1 MKLVNNN
8 NLCFVNSVV
17 QQLYNIPT
25 LRHFFTQKE
34 YIQAGEE
41 RTSKKICNEISQL
54 FCTPE
59 TEVTSAAE
67 LRRLVGIASES
78 HYLYS
83 GIQQDMVDFLTKLLA
98 EVLKEISSEN
108 WEAKVVLK
116 EFEGLERTCR
126 KFVETIDGKCNSC
139 LMLPSV
145 DEQPFNIL
153 HIDVPDTQ
161 MVINLS
167 SLLENQQHNDIVKI
181 RCGNCCEHIAGCPQT
196 GKCIPRKSTS
206 QKDIVKAPDILVVQL
221 SRFSS
226 ATGGKIKTK
235 VWPDDIL
242 KLETG
247 ESYRLNSISHH
258 LGETPKSGHYVSSVK
273 RGDNWFRCNDTKIVQ
288 ITENNAKSNDC
299 HTFVYLKLFEETTPF
314 IPSNEWQNI
323 KGRRVPGGL
332 HYSFGT
338 RNYAKL
344 LNDQCPEE
352 SLSNAQNREY
362 LDTAMFLEENEDS
375 IEGAE
380 KSLENRIKQENNQ
393 YSSSI
398 LDPLLSKT
406 GKKYG
411 KKTDSVENVESP
423 GAAQK
428 RDISSEDNI
437 KKESQQFSYYVQ
449 DLLHSTNKETNTE
462 NNVTQKEVDK
472 QNLKLEKNETLY
484 KNLCQKNETKY
495 EKGKR
500 YFSVMTDLERKE
512 HIKKLYKEKKK
523 QRNFNSTLK
532 MSIKERNIRSDN
544 DYVQHVQVNVI
555 QSKKTAEER
564 ITLNKF
570 RLTTRKEK
578 KNNLW
583 KEDLP
588 ETPSNDILY
597 NNMFK
602 VLTNEPTFPD
612 FDGPLEDE
620 KSQPIPRQ
628 NSVKMKKKRKQLSK
642 NENNNC
648 QKEPQHDSSSQMHW
662 YSQFKKCFYCF
673 KTHTPVETKK
683 FCNWA
688 EQRKR
693 IRNANNINHDELNN
707 CEKKLSKNNHKLLQK
722 RIKELQEEENKQNI
736 VSRKTNKREHR
747 KKEKKRKNNSTRS
760 ISKSTYLLT
769 LMILLMFYIMPS
781 YQYSGTDILS
791 NLKLE
796 DYLLIITVLIL
807 LFSFILLIC
816 YFIIELCCTL
826 KSKTTDIE
834 MSRKYYEKIPT
845 EDKLNT
851 ELTENVNY
859 SLTNEIE
866 ILEEK
871 CPEFDYF
878 DPELIDPSFVQ
889 ISSCSHFKMLMRFD
903 DSENLE
909 EAIVV
914 NKCIGKAYQIKN
926 EEIEDQVSKIEECHC
941 NPGEKIVGQGKKN
954 KGDDQVQI
962 KKFIGMKNIED
973 KHCSIISI
981 LISLFNNQ
989 EFKLAMEEFYVNENS
1004 MLCKVGS
1011 CQFCLIVN
1019 LYIRYANS
1027 KRTILPE
1034 EILGLTASREAD
1046 NTSIDVIYKML
1057 VGSLQND
1064 ANNLHPELKLIKS
1077 FAELNMNVSVHE
1089 KCGEKPDISRHLIYR
1104 YTDNHNLADWQT
1116 DCKCDD
1122 IAEVCYSWLD
1132 RERANKLVICEKQ
1145 AIDVPLIR
1153 NIEIDNVRLILTS
1166 AIVKEENHFKC
1177 IIPDNFTVLK
1187 IK

>member
-153 HIDVPDTQ
+153 HIYVPDTQ

-344 LNDQCPEE
+344 LNDQCPKE

-570 RLTTRKEK
+570 RLTKRKEK

-588 ETPSNDILY
+588 
-597 NNMFK
+597 
-602 VLTNEPTFPD
+602 
-612 FDGPLEDE
+612 
-620 KSQPIPRQ
+620 
-628 NSVKMKKKRKQLSK
+628 
-642 NENNNC
+642 
-648 QKEPQHDSSSQMHW
+648 
-662 YSQFKKCFYCF
+662 
-673 KTHTPVETKK
+673 
-683 FCNWA
+683 
-688 EQRKR
+688 
-693 IRNANNINHDELNN
+693 
-707 CEKKLSKNNHKLLQK
+707 
-722 RIKELQEEENKQNI
+722 
-736 VSRKTNKREHR
+736 
-747 KKEKKRKNNSTRS
+747 
-760 ISKSTYLLT
+760 
-769 LMILLMFYIMPS
+769 
-781 YQYSGTDILS
+781 
-791 NLKLE
+791 
-796 DYLLIITVLIL
+796 
-807 LFSFILLIC
+807 
-816 YFIIELCCTL
+816 
-826 KSKTTDIE
+826 
-834 MSRKYYEKIPT
+834 
-845 EDKLNT
+845 
-851 ELTENVNY
+851 
-859 SLTNEIE
+859 
-866 ILEEK
+866 
-871 CPEFDYF
+871 
-878 DPELIDPSFVQ
+878 
-889 ISSCSHFKMLMRFD
+889 
-903 DSENLE
+903 
-909 EAIVV
+909 
-914 NKCIGKAYQIKN
+914 
-926 EEIEDQVSKIEECHC
+926 
-941 NPGEKIVGQGKKN
+941 
-954 KGDDQVQI
+954 
-962 KKFIGMKNIED
+962 
-973 KHCSIISI
+973 
-981 LISLFNNQ
+981 
-989 EFKLAMEEFYVNENS
+989 
-1004 MLCKVGS
+1004 
-1011 CQFCLIVN
+1011 
-1019 LYIRYANS
+1019 
-1027 KRTILPE
+1027 
-1034 EILGLTASREAD
+1034 
-1046 NTSIDVIYKML
+1046 DV
-1057 VGSLQND
+1057 
-1064 ANNLHPELKLIKS
+1064 
-1077 FAELNMNVSVHE
+1077 
-1089 KCGEKPDISRHLIYR
+1089 
-1104 YTDNHNLADWQT
+1104 
-1116 DCKCDD
+1116 
-1122 IAEVCYSWLD
+1122 
-1132 RERANKLVICEKQ
+1132 
-1145 AIDVPLIR
+1145 
-1153 NIEIDNVRLILTS
+1153 
-1166 AIVKEENHFKC
+1166 
-1177 IIPDNFTVLK
+1177 
-1187 IK
+1187 